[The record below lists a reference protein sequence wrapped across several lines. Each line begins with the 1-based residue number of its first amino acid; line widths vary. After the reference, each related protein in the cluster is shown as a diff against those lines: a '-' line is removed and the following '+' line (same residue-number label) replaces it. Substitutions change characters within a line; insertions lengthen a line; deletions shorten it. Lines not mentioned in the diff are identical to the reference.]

1 VYGAWHTPQNVFT
14 EFVLFLDVDQDDVWD
29 YQVFNWNSGAATGST
44 DNDEWVIVKKDL
56 SSNVYALGSNY
67 AILTDYNAGY
77 MEWWLPAYQ
86 YNLSVGIDTDF
97 VYKLAGYDDSYFTD
111 SNVDET
117 DKHYFDF
124 ARTPFYWAF
133 SNIPGPSIPNARLSF
148 RVEDPS
154 GYIDSKPQG
163 LMLVDYRG
171 VPGVGQAYAHT
182 FSIDKPY
189 ILWTPLI
196 QR

>member
-1 VYGAWHTPQNVFT
+1 
-14 EFVLFLDVDQDDVWD
+14 
-29 YQVFNWNSGAATGST
+29 
-44 DNDEWVIVKKDL
+44 
-56 SSNVYALGSNY
+56 
-67 AILTDYNAGY
+67 